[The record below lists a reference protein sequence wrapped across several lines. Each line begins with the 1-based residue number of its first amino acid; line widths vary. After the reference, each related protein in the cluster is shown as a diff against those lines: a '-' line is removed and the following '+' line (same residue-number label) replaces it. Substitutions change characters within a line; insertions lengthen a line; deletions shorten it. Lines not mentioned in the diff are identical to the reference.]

1 MVTLP
6 VVVIK
11 IVEIF
16 NNSLIVST
24 NSKQQHQKLGHK
36 QTQALLIAQVT
47 CIKLVRVR
55 VFNLEL
61 EYPPVN
67 PHKNKN

>member
-24 NSKQQHQKLGHK
+24 NSKQQH
-36 QTQALLIAQVT
+36 
-47 CIKLVRVR
+47 
-55 VFNLEL
+55 
-61 EYPPVN
+61 
-67 PHKNKN
+67 